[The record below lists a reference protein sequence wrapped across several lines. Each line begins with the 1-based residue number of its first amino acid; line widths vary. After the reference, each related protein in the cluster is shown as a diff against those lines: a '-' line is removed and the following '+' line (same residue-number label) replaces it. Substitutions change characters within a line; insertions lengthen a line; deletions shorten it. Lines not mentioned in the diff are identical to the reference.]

1 MRSLKSFVFTALFL
15 LFGSSCVLAQPALS
29 GVEREIVR
37 YIDSNTDRATALLE
51 RVVNINSG
59 SLNAE
64 GVREVG
70 RVFREEF
77 DDLGFTSRWED
88 GAAFNRAGHLIST
101 REGDGESDGL
111 HFLLIGHLDTVFEP
125 DSPFQAYKQLTDST
139 ASGPGISD
147 MKGGDV
153 IIVEALRALRA
164 VGALDRM
171 TVTVVLI
178 GDEESSGR
186 PLDLARKAL
195 REAAEAADIAIAFEN
210 GDDRSDTAV
219 IARRGFTGWKLE
231 VKARAAHSSLIFR
244 EEIGYGAIN
253 ETARILNS
261 FVQELTGEQ
270 YLTFNPGVIVG
281 GTTVDYDASRSRGN
295 AFGKTNVIAEY
306 TTVEGD
312 LRTIS
317 LEQRESAKARMT
329 EIVAR
334 HLPHTT
340 ATIIF
345 ADSYPPMAPSEGN
358 RRLLAHLDQTSRDL
372 GFGGVTAVDPGAAGA
387 ADVSFTTGLVE
398 MALDGFGLL
407 GDGAHTVDET
417 VNLRMLPFQTK
428 RTAVLMSRLA
438 GREGS

>member
-1 MRSLKSFVFTALFL
+1 MRPSNSLLVSVIIATLFL
-15 LFGSSCVLAQPALS
+15 LFGSTSMQAQTALS
-29 GVEREIVR
+29 EVEREMVR
-37 YIDSNTDRATALLE
+37 YIDSNTDRAIALLE
-51 RVVNINSG
+51 RTVNINSG
-59 SLNAE
+59 SLNSE
-64 GVREVG
+64 GVREVAQ
-70 RVFREEF
+70 VFQEEF

-101 REGDGESDGL
+101 REGDGP

-125 DSPFQAYKQLTDST
+125 DSPFQAYTQLTDST

-153 IIVEALRALRA
+153 IIVETLRALRA

-186 PLDLARKAL
+186 PLGLARKAL

-219 IARRGFTGWKLE
+219 IARRGFTGWKLD
-231 VKARAAHSSLIFR
+231 VKAKAAHSSLIFR
-244 EEIGYGAIN
+244 EEIGFGAIN

-281 GTTVDYDASRSRGN
+281 GTTVDYDSSESRGN
-295 AFGKTNVIAEY
+295 AFGKTNVIAEH

-317 LEQRESAKARMT
+317 IDQRESAKVRMS
-329 EIVAR
+329 EIVER
-334 HLPHTT
+334 HLPHTM
-340 ATIIF
+340 ATIEF
-345 ADSYPPMAPSEGN
+345 ADSYPPLAPSEGN
-358 RRLLAHLDQTSRDL
+358 RRLLAHLDRTSRDL

-387 ADVSFTTGLVE
+387 ADISFTTGLVD

-407 GDGAHTVDET
+407 GDGAHTVGEM

-438 GREGS
+438 AREGS

>member
-1 MRSLKSFVFTALFL
+1 MRSLKSSVFMSLFL
-15 LFGSSCVLAQPALS
+15 LFGSTCIQAQIALS
-29 GVEREIVR
+29 EVEREMVR
-37 YIDSNTDRATALLE
+37 YIDANTDRAVALLE

-59 SLNAE
+59 SLNSD

-70 RVFREEF
+70 QVFREEF
-77 DDLGFTSRWED
+77 DDLGFTCTWAD
-88 GAAFNRAGHLIST
+88 GAAFNRAGHLLCT
-101 REGDGESDGL
+101 REGDGP

-125 DSPFQAYKQLTDST
+125 DSPFQKYKLLSDST

-153 IIVEALRALRA
+153 IILEALRALRA

-171 TVTVVLI
+171 TVTVILI

-186 PLDLARKAL
+186 PLDLARKSL
-195 REAAEAADIAIAFEN
+195 RDAAEAADIAIAFEN
-210 GDDRSDTAV
+210 GDDLSDTAV

-231 VKARAAHSSLIFR
+231 VTARAAHSSLIFR

-261 FVQELTGEQ
+261 FVQELTGEK

-281 GTTVDYDASRSRGN
+281 GTTIDYDASESRGK
-295 AFGKTNVIAEY
+295 AFGKTNVIAEF

-317 LEQRESAKARMT
+317 IEQRESAKARMT
-329 EIVAR
+329 DIVAR

-340 ATIIF
+340 ATISF
-345 ADSYPPMAPSEGN
+345 ADSYPPLAPSEGN
-358 RRLLAHLDQTSRDL
+358 RRLLAHLDRTSRDL

-387 ADVSFTTGLVE
+387 ADISFTTGLVD

-407 GDGAHTVDET
+407 GDGAHTVDEM

-428 RTAVLMSRLA
+428 RTAVLMNRLA
-438 GREGS
+438 SRDGS